1 MAKRAFALFDED
13 GSGAIAA
20 EELTAVLRS
29 VRVRAGIEKVSASVF
44 GGGGGGAAQQQQIV
58 ALTPEKVRAVLCV
71 LAARILPSP
80 LPPHSSVRLFVH
92 SEW

>member
-44 GGGGGGAAQQQQIV
+44 GGGGAAQQQQIV

-80 LPPHSSVRLFVH
+80 LPPHSSVRLFFH

>member
-44 GGGGGGAAQQQQIV
+44 GGGGAAQQQQIV